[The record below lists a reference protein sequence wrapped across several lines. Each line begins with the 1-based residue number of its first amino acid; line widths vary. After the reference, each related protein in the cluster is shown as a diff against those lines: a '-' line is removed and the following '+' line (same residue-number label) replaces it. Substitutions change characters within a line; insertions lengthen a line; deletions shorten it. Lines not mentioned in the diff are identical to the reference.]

1 MPCRPLQGLV
11 LVGLWV
17 CATSLVVRGPTVSLV
32 SNSFVDA
39 GALGPE
45 GVVEEDL
52 LILGELRFVGDQ
64 VPHTT
69 YYDGVVELWHYPMG
83 HKCPRVVHVVTVTAC
98 PRRPAVAFALC
109 RATDST
115 HSTAYP
121 TLELNLAQ
129 QPLLRVQRATRDYAG
144 VYVLRVWVGDAP
156 NASLFVLGM
165 AIATEGTLAY
175 NGSAYG
181 SCDPKL
187 LPSSAPRLAPA
198 SVYQPAPNQAST
210 PSDHHLHPLDHH
222 LPPLDHHLHPLD
234 HHLHPLDHHL
244 HPLDHHL
251 PPPRP
256 PPPPPRQPSPLP
268 KHRPR
273 PSPRNPRLPNLRVHH
288 EPPSN
293 ATRATRDSR
302 YALTVTQII
311 QIAIPASIIAL
322 VFLGSCICFIHRCQR
337 RYRRSRRPIY
347 SPQIP
352 TGISCAVNEAAM
364 ARLGA
369 ELKSHPSTP
378 PKSRRRSSRTPMPSL
393 TAIAKSETRWGGW
406 ASRRPRGPTTPTP
419 TPPLLV

>member
-39 GALGPE
+39 GALGPD

-115 HSTAYP
+115 HSPAYP

-129 QPLLRVQRATRDYAG
+129 QPLLRVRRATRDYAG

-165 AIATEGTLAY
+165 AIAAEGTLAY
-175 NGSAYG
+175 NGSAHG

-187 LPSSAPRLAPA
+187 LPYSAPRLAPA
-198 SVYQPAPNQAST
+198 SVYQPAPNPAST
-210 PSDHHLHPLDHH
+210 PSTTTSTPSTTTSTPSTTTSTPSTTTSTPSTTTSTPSTTTSTPSTTIPAPQASTTPFPTGDPK
-222 LPPLDHHLHPLD
+222 P
-234 HHLHPLDHHL
+234 
-244 HPLDHHL
+244 
-251 PPPRP
+251 
-256 PPPPPRQPSPLP
+256 QP
-268 KHRPR
+268 HGV
-273 PSPRNPRLPNLRVHH
+273 NH

-393 TAIAKSETRWGGW
+393 TAIAEESEPAGAVGL
-406 ASRRPRGPTTPTP
+406 PMPPVDPTTSTP

>member
-210 PSDHHLHPLDHH
+210 PSTTTSTPSTTTSTPSTTTSTPSTTIPAPQASTTPFPTGDPKPQ
-222 LPPLDHHLHPLD
+222 PPG
-234 HHLHPLDHHL
+234 
-244 HPLDHHL
+244 
-251 PPPRP
+251 
-256 PPPPPRQPSPLP
+256 
-268 KHRPR
+268 
-273 PSPRNPRLPNLRVHH
+273 VHH

-393 TAIAKSETRWGGW
+393 TAIAEESEPAGAAGLPT
-406 ASRRPRGPTTPTP
+406 PPVDPTTPTP

>member
-39 GALGPE
+39 GALGPD

-115 HSTAYP
+115 HSPAYP
-121 TLELNLAQ
+121 TLELNLAK
-129 QPLLRVQRATRDYAG
+129 QPLLRVRRATRDYAG

-165 AIATEGTLAY
+165 AIAAEGTLAY
-175 NGSAYG
+175 NGSAHG

-187 LPSSAPRLAPA
+187 LPYSAPRLAPA
-198 SVYQPAPNQAST
+198 SVYQPAPNPAST
-210 PSDHHLHPLDHH
+210 PSTTTSTPSTTTSTPSTTTSTPSTTIPAPQASTTPFPTGDPK
-222 LPPLDHHLHPLD
+222 P
-234 HHLHPLDHHL
+234 
-244 HPLDHHL
+244 
-251 PPPRP
+251 
-256 PPPPPRQPSPLP
+256 QP
-268 KHRPR
+268 HGV
-273 PSPRNPRLPNLRVHH
+273 NH

-347 SPQIP
+347 NPQIP

-393 TAIAKSETRWGGW
+393 TAIAEESEPAGAAGLPT
-406 ASRRPRGPTTPTP
+406 PPVDPTTFTP